1 VSTGFDSGNMT
12 GQTPFIAFQDSE
24 SASKVDTIEELRL
37 PKGSIADDLF
47 RTPWKFDFFQ
57 TVSLLQDLAEQNQ
70 GQSDPAS
77 RIGQFALPSE
87 ESVRFT
93 VPHTTAFPTAAVP
106 EIRWNSQQ
114 RRAAVEVNF
123 IGLTGPSGVL
133 PDSYNDRLRDISRL
147 PKHRDRNALR
157 DWLDNFNHRLISL
170 FYGAWAKYRFPIK
183 TRSSRIRRT
192 GGNQEPAGIHVAL
205 AAIAGLD
212 RSVIDNDD
220 ATDPQSPKIDR
231 DEWLGLAGVLA
242 QRPMNVTNLTAAL
255 ERCLGVDIN
264 IVEFQGCWLDV
275 DQDTQSRLGVE
286 NHQLGMNVVLGE
298 RIRTRQQRIL
308 IEVGP
313 LDQSDFHRFLP
324 PSEANAGDGYLRLQQ
339 LVEVFVGP
347 TLQFDIRPIL
357 KIQQSMEVEL
367 TAERFGNR
375 LGIDSWLGQPL
386 GSDVAADAVFAGRS
400 ETAA

>member
-1 VSTGFDSGNMT
+1 MVE
-12 GQTPFIAFQDSE
+12 A
-24 SASKVDTIEELRL
+24 IEDFRL
-37 PKGSIADDLF
+37 PKGSIADNLF

-106 EIRWNSQQ
+106 QIRWNSQQ
-114 RRAAVEVNF
+114 RRVDVEVNF

-133 PDSYNDRLRDISRL
+133 PEPYNDRLRDISSSA
-147 PKHRDRNALR
+147 KHAERDALR

-183 TRSSRIRRT
+183 TRSRLVRRS

-212 RSVIDNDD
+212 RSVINNDD
-220 ATDPQSPKIDR
+220 ENEHQSSKIDR

-242 QRPMNVTNLTAAL
+242 QRPMNVTNLTSAL

-264 IVEFQGCWLDV
+264 IVQFQGCWLDI

-286 NHQLGMNVVLGE
+286 NHQLGTNVVLGE
-298 RIRTRQQRIL
+298 RIWTRQQRIL

-313 LDQSDFHRFLP
+313 LDQHDFQRFLP
-324 PSEANAGDGYLRLQQ
+324 PSETNPADGYLRLRQ
-339 LVEVFVGP
+339 LVEVFVGS

-357 KIQQSMEVEL
+357 KINQPTEVEL
-367 TAERFGNR
+367 TAEHSGSR
-375 LGIDSWLGQPL
+375 LGIDSWLGAPL

>member
-1 VSTGFDSGNMT
+1 VSTGFDLGNLSVP
-12 GQTPFIAFQDSE
+12 TPLIAVQESE
-24 SASKVDTIEELRL
+24 STFTVHTIDELRL
-37 PKGSIADDLF
+37 PKGSIAENLF

-70 GQSDPAS
+70 GQSGPGC

-93 VPHTTAFPTAAVP
+93 VPHSTAFPVATVP
-106 EIRWNSQQ
+106 EIRWSSEQG
-114 RRAAVEVNF
+114 RAVVEVNF

-133 PDSYNDRLRDISRL
+133 PEPYNDRLRDISRSG
-147 PKHRDRNALR
+147 KHAERGALR

-170 FYGAWAKYRFPIK
+170 FYSAWAKYRFPIK
-183 TRSSRIRRT
+183 TRSRLVRSS
-192 GGNQEPAGIHVAL
+192 GENQQPAGIHVAL

-212 RSVIDNDD
+212 RSVIDNGD
-220 ATDPQSPKIDR
+220 ANDRQAPKIDR

-242 QRPMNVTNLTAAL
+242 QRPMNVANLTAAL
-255 ERCLGVDIN
+255 ERCLGVAIN

-275 DQDTQSRLGVE
+275 DQDIQARLGVE

-298 RIRTRQQRIL
+298 RIWTRQQRIL
-308 IEVGP
+308 IEIGP
-313 LDQSDFHRFLP
+313 LGQHEFERFLP
-324 PSEANAGDGYLRLQQ
+324 PSETNPGDGYLRLRE

-357 KIQQSMEVEL
+357 KIQEPIEIEL
-367 TAERFGNR
+367 TAEHFGNR
-375 LGIDSWLGQPL
+375 LGIDSWLGAPV
-386 GSDVAADAVFAGRS
+386 GVDVTADAVFSGRN
-400 ETAA
+400 ETNE